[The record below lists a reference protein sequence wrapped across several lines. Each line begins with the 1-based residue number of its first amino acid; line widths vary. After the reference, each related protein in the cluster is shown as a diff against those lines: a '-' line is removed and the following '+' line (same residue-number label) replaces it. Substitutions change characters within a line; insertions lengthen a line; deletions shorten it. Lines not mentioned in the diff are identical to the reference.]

1 MSLLQPAG
9 YTLDTQRVNSDQGD
23 LSRVL
28 CIANGKGGVFK
39 TSLAANVAGLSAA
52 AGYRTL
58 IVDLDPQGD
67 LSDDLGYFDND
78 ADDHGQHLAGA
89 LVTGTAIAPALR
101 AVRPNLDVVTGGV
114 HLADVAG
121 ALVSRISRGASTTDL
136 LARALTPIASSY
148 DLVIIDTP
156 PVDTTLQVMALG
168 AARWL
173 LIPTK
178 ADASS
183 IRGIQRIAER
193 VADARAGNH
202 AIDIL
207 GVVLTGVPIAASR
220 VRAGAIAD
228 ITSVLG
234 DTAPLL
240 TTVIRSSDAVAREC
254 RAEGILAHELAERLE
269 GVEPFWLAL
278 RDGHTPQRV
287 PGSAPALADDYVH
300 VTEQVLQRLNELET
314 ARGAA

>member
-1 MSLLQPAG
+1 MRMTVDDESLA
-9 YTLDTQRVNSDQGD
+9 RVIC
-23 LSRVL
+23 V
-28 CIANGKGGVFK
+28 ANGKGGVFK
-39 TSLAANVAGLSAA
+39 TSLAANIAGLSAA

-78 ADDHGQHLAGA
+78 ADDLGQGLAAA
-89 LVTGTAIAPALR
+89 LVTGQPIKPTLR
-101 AVRPNLDVVTGGV
+101 GVRPNLDVVTGGV

-121 ALVSRISRGASTTDL
+121 ALVARASRGASTTDL
-136 LARALTPIASSY
+136 LARALTPVVGAY
-148 DLVIIDTP
+148 DVVIIDTP

-173 LIPTK
+173 LVPTK

-193 VADARAGNH
+193 VADARRNGH
-202 AIDIL
+202 QIHIL
-207 GVVLTGVPIAASR
+207 GAVLTGVPTAASR
-220 VRAGAIAD
+220 VRADAIAD
-228 ITSVLG
+228 ITAVLG
-234 DTAPLL
+234 GTAPLISS
-240 TTVIRSSDAVAREC
+240 VIRSSDAVAREC
-254 RAEGILAHELAERLE
+254 RARGVLAHELAEQLE
-269 GVEPFWLAL
+269 GVEPFWRAL
-278 RDGHTPQRV
+278 REGHKPQRV

-314 ARGAA
+314 TQGAA

>member
-1 MSLLQPAG
+1 MTVDDESLA
-9 YTLDTQRVNSDQGD
+9 RVIC
-23 LSRVL
+23 V
-28 CIANGKGGVFK
+28 ANGKGGVFK
-39 TSLAANVAGLSAA
+39 TSLAANIAGLSAA

-78 ADDHGQHLAGA
+78 ADDLGQGLAAA
-89 LVTGTAIAPALR
+89 LVTGQPIKPTLR
-101 AVRPNLDVVTGGV
+101 DVRPNLDVVTGGV

-121 ALVSRISRGASTTDL
+121 ALVARASRGASTTDL
-136 LARALTPIASSY
+136 LARALTPVVGAY
-148 DLVIIDTP
+148 DVVIIDTP

-173 LIPTK
+173 LVPTK

-193 VADARAGNH
+193 VADARRNGH
-202 AIDIL
+202 QIHIL
-207 GVVLTGVPIAASR
+207 GAVLTGVPTAASR
-220 VRAGAIAD
+220 VRADAIAD
-228 ITSVLG
+228 ITAVLG
-234 DTAPLL
+234 GTAPLISS
-240 TTVIRSSDAVAREC
+240 VIRSSDAVAREC
-254 RAEGILAHELAERLE
+254 RARGVLAHELAEQLE
-269 GVEPFWLAL
+269 GVEPFWRAL
-278 RDGHTPQRV
+278 REGHTPQRV

-314 ARGAA
+314 TQGAA